1 MSCSRR
7 NFLAGTGAVIFTT
20 GVATTSV
27 LTSRQSVASDDT
39 KKAVRYGMLHD
50 ENACIGCTACTD
62 ACREVNKVPEGVS
75 RLEIHRSEPIGE
87 FPDVEYRFIRDSCQH
102 CENPPCVYV
111 CPTGAAYKDEETGI
125 IDVHNEKCVG
135 CGYCLA
141 ACPYQVRFFNPETRS
156 ADKCNFCRDTNLA
169 EGKLPACVES
179 CPTNALVFGDLNDPN
194 SDINK
199 MKSIK
204 VIYRDKEQLGTK
216 PKLFKVPFHKGR
228 YSMSTWETAFHFDSL
243 VWDWIIAI
251 YLFLAGMSAGSAL
264 IAIYLKRK
272 VIEGD
277 PAQKWHPES
286 YGLVGAIWHYCWSV
300 DLGIPLNQATRVLE
314 NYDLLQPNVSDVDG
328 CDLIP
333 SLHGCLVCVDWH
345 DFQKANYGC
354 FGKQVRFCREHSD

>member
-216 PKLFKVPFHKGR
+216 PKLFKVPFHKG
-228 YSMSTWETAFHFDSL
+228 E
-243 VWDWIIAI
+243 V
-251 YLFLAGMSAGSAL
+251 
-264 IAIYLKRK
+264 
-272 VIEGD
+272 
-277 PAQKWHPES
+277 
-286 YGLVGAIWHYCWSV
+286 
-300 DLGIPLNQATRVLE
+300 
-314 NYDLLQPNVSDVDG
+314 
-328 CDLIP
+328 
-333 SLHGCLVCVDWH
+333 
-345 DFQKANYGC
+345 
-354 FGKQVRFCREHSD
+354 